1 MTKEEFEQE
10 FIVLLRHRSPTASLQ
25 DLRDATSVASW
36 YVLACMG
43 DYGEAMA
50 NFNKATVEEF
60 CSMCF
65 LMGHSY
71 ASYNDVNN
79 VVAVFH
85 RKCVA
90 QIRDLRP
97 GLTELQLHMT
107 ADRICTEMMARGTSF
122 VDAEPHL
129 SYVTDEV
136 AQALQE
142 CRDNNTRMQ

>member
-1 MTKEEFEQE
+1 MTKQEFEQE
-10 FIVLLRHRSPTASLQ
+10 FIVLLRQRGSIATLQ
-25 DLRDATSVASW
+25 ELKEATQVASW
-36 YVLACMG
+36 YVLARMG
-43 DYGEAMA
+43 NYSEAMA
-50 NFNKATVEEF
+50 TFNKATEEEF

-71 ASYNDVNN
+71 ASYNDINN

-107 ADRICTEMMARGTSF
+107 ADRICTEMTARGTSF

-136 AQALQE
+136 AQKSVATTTQ
-142 CRDNNTRMQ
+142 RMQ